1 MVERNCSN
9 CGRELSAGKRFCG
22 SCGWSVPANA
32 ESASPEPRAR
42 FCVRCGAAYVSGKRF
57 CKQCG
62 HAFGEAELTAAREPS
77 AIAQDES
84 AQKEAVSEEGS
95 RQAAQVIVF
104 PPHPEP
110 AALLCTKCGVAYAP
124 GKHFCKQC
132 GQVLGTTVPATVKA
146 PSAAAQSESTTKKTI
161 HGEGSIQ
168 VAPVIAD
175 PILSEP
181 AERFCVKCGT
191 ACVSGKRFCKQCG
204 HAFDEAEPVA
214 ASEPSAIEQGESAA
228 QESIARIL
236 QSDHANTPSEVLPD
250 PSSKAEPGTDPDESF
265 KRDSQERPNV
275 FSAEDDTH
283 SLFKI
288 SGDEHA
294 PPSMRALQADFAALD
309 PDVASSGRYELNDSD
324 AGMFRSF
331 QNSTPAPRRRTLLL
345 VLGTVCVAALLGAV
359 WVVTAYYHG
368 RHRPAEII
376 TQPTSPVAVTRFSA
390 DQPSKPA
397 PQTAPETPITP
408 TKPAPPRQE
417 AGGHEVPAHRA
428 AAKPDAANS
437 YPTST
442 RSRGGNCTLD
452 SNMLSRM
459 LDQADRNREQ
469 GNYSDAARQYR
480 SVLNC
485 DPNNARAHNDLELT
499 LLDIQHQ

>member
-1 MVERNCSN
+1 MSR
-9 CGRELSAGKRFCG
+9 A
-22 SCGWSVPANA
+22 
-32 ESASPEPRAR
+32 SAS
-42 FCVRCGAAYVSGKRF
+42 VN
-57 CKQCG
+57 QCG
-62 HAFGEAELTAAREPS
+62 HAFGAAEPTAAGIEPS
-77 AIAQDES
+77 AIAQGAS
-84 AQKEAVSEEGS
+84 AEKETVSEEGS
-95 RQAAQVIVF
+95 RQAAPVIVF

-110 AALLCTKCGVAYAP
+110 AALLCPKCGVAYAP
-124 GKHFCKQC
+124 GRHFCKQC
-132 GQVLGTTVPATVKA
+132 GQVLGTTVPGAGEA
-146 PSAAAQSESTTKKTI
+146 PSAAAQSESTTKKAI
-161 HGEGSIQ
+161 LGEGSIQ
-168 VAPVIAD
+168 VAPVIAVATQ
-175 PILSEP
+175 SEP
-181 AERFCVKCGT
+181 TERFCVKCGT

-204 HAFDEAEPVA
+204 HAFGAAEPVA
-214 ASEPSAIEQGESAA
+214 ASEPSAIEQSESAA
-228 QESIARIL
+228 QESTARIL
-236 QSDHANTPSEVLPD
+236 ESDHANTPSEVLPG
-250 PSSKAEPGTDPDESF
+250 PSSKAELGTVPDESF

-275 FSAEDDTH
+275 FSAEDDSH

-294 PPSMRALQADFAALD
+294 PPSMRPLQVDFAALD
-309 PDVASSGRYELNDSD
+309 PDVASSERNELDDSD

-331 QNSTPAPRRRTLLL
+331 QNSTVRRRRTLLL
-345 VLGTVCVAALLGAV
+345 VLGTVCAAALLGAV

-368 RHRPAEII
+368 RHRPAQIM

-397 PQTAPETPITP
+397 PQTAPETPIATTKAAP
-408 TKPAPPRQE
+408 TRQE
-417 AGGHEVPAHRA
+417 TGGHEVPAHHA
-428 AAKPDAANS
+428 APKPDTANS

-442 RSRGGNCTLD
+442 GSQRGNCTID

-485 DPNNARAHNDLELT
+485 DPNNARAHSGLELT